1 MSREAP
7 QFKLRMPD
15 DLKQVIEDSARANG
29 RSMNAEIVGRLEQSL
44 EAPKV
49 TLTDA
54 QAAALADEI
63 MAKIETRKIS
73 EPAEVIAA
81 DLNVDTVEQLIER
94 LDHRATEQSEAIGRL
109 IKKIEH
115 EAHDIY
121 LAEGESER
129 YESVRKQ
136 IPFLREFQIELSFRS
151 AYFHEIRE
159 RQHQA
164 ETQAPESETKSRKVK

>member
-1 MSREAP
+1 MLPS
-7 QFKLRMPD
+7 
-15 DLKQVIEDSARANG
+15 DSHSVQRPWD
-29 RSMNAEIVGRLEQSL
+29 RPPWQSG
-44 EAPKV
+44 
-49 TLTDA
+49 
-54 QAAALADEI
+54 
-63 MAKIETRKIS
+63 
-73 EPAEVIAA
+73 IAA

-94 LDHRATEQSEAIGRL
+94 LDHRATEQSNAIGRL

-129 YESVRKQ
+129 YEAVRKQ

-159 RQHQA
+159 RHQQSG
-164 ETQAPESETKSRKVK
+164 TQEQEADSKSRKVK